1 MQDKFVQIE
10 DRSRVGVIT
19 VHSGFSSIDIEADFL
34 DGCLHAISNG
44 ETAPSAFTADG
55 QYAGGQG
62 ALFGAIALNADT
74 RTGAYITKHI
84 VRAFSIDDIE
94 SSAGFAV
101 TRKIDSTIDRQSA
114 LVFPGLYGI
123 VSIGKSFYM
132 VSGDV
137 AVGRD
142 IAPLDHTSG
151 SNVADIDVIRLLP
164 RRLALVKH
172 DDVTRDRDIPIGRIA
187 LGIDGGSIQRAG
199 HIDVLSISG
208 FCANGT
214 AHGQHTGQGQ

>member
-1 MQDKFVQIE
+1 MACARLHQVIEPLARGAFAHPQYGIGTDGDIAIPDQDTLTAIVRGKAPDDTHRILGFPVGFSKDIAVVQDKFVQIE

-142 IAPLDHTSG
+142 IAP
-151 SNVADIDVIRLLP
+151 P
-164 RRLALVKH
+164 
-172 DDVTRDRDIPIGRIA
+172 
-187 LGIDGGSIQRAG
+187 
-199 HIDVLSISG
+199 
-208 FCANGT
+208 
-214 AHGQHTGQGQ
+214 